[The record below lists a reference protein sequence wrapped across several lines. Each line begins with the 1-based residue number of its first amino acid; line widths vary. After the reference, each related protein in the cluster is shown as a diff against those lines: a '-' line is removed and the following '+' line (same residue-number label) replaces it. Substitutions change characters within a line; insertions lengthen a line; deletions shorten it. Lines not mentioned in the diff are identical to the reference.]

1 MSKSA
6 ERAQTS
12 ANSIVR
18 NTTDKGSKEVTEGPP
33 GFLPDDRLREICE
46 KHYNQILPIMAEK
59 VHKEKLQGVR
69 TRLTYGESSRQKS
82 QAREKNQLSKSESC
96 DKEKRTKKRRYKS
109 LNVMTRDSHQNQ
121 SPIVFSRLRHGESSS
136 TRRRSPFDTLSPESI
151 DSYDALRKAFLGNF
165 LQQNM
170 YIKDPVEIHHIKQRE
185 EESTK
190 AFMKCFKAKSRHV
203 NGASE
208 CMSISGFMHG
218 ITNPD
223 LIKHLNDNI
232 LKSVDKMM
240 GMTTTFLKGE
250 VYPAYQD
257 PKRDSSNG
265 HGEIQGTPTKSGP
278 AENMNKSKFYEFH
291 RDKGHSTDE
300 YIHLKKQLEEAV
312 RSGQLSHL
320 IKDLKKGNNKVDHT
334 KTSKK
339 GEAPNKEKAPAIFM
353 VQP

>member
-6 ERAQTS
+6 ERAKTPV
-12 ANSIVR
+12 NSIVR
-18 NTTDKGSKEVTEGPP
+18 NTADKGSKEVTEGPP
-33 GFLPDDRLREICE
+33 GFLPDDKLREICE
-46 KHYNQILPIMAEK
+46 KT
-59 VHKEKLQGVR
+59 LQQNPADHG
-69 TRLTYGESSRQKS
+69 GE
-82 QAREKNQLSKSESC
+82 
-96 DKEKRTKKRRYKS
+96 
-109 LNVMTRDSHQNQ
+109 
-121 SPIVFSRLRHGESSS
+121 
-136 TRRRSPFDTLSPESI
+136 ESI

-165 LQQNM
+165 LQQNK

-190 AFMKCFKAKSRHV
+190 AFMKCFKAKSRYV

-232 LKSVDKMM
+232 LKLVDKMM

-278 AENMNKSKFYEFH
+278 AENMNKSKFYEFY

-320 IKDLKKGNNKVDHT
+320 IKEFKKGNNKVDHT